1 MTTPT
6 GPETMRISLSV
17 TDYSWPGRPTGSAAA
32 RGRRARRRRGRASTP
47 SGSPTT

>member
-17 TDYSWPGRPTGSAAA
+17 TDYSWPGPASALGSHLVGVVQAAE
-32 RGRRARRRRGRASTP
+32 RAVSTR
-47 SGSPTT
+47 SGCRTT